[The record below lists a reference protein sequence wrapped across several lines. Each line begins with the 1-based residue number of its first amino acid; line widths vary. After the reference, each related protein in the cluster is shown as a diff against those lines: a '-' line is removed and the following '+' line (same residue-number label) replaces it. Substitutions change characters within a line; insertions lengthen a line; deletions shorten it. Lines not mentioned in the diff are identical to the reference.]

1 MKRLHVKAA
10 VLFTVF
16 LSVLVLAPFAGAD
29 WYAYRA
35 DSAHSGVGTGSALS
49 TPTLLW
55 TYSTMGPIK
64 SSPAVVD
71 GIVYVD
77 AWFTFYALN
86 AANGIQI
93 WNYTT
98 GVSVESSP
106 ASC

>member
-1 MKRLHVKAA
+1 
-10 VLFTVF
+10 
-16 LSVLVLAPFAGAD
+16 
-29 WYAYRA
+29 
-35 DSAHSGVGTGSALS
+35 
-49 TPTLLW
+49 
-55 TYSTMGPIK
+55 MGPVK

-77 AWFTFYALN
+77 ALFTFYALN
-86 AANGIQI
+86 VANGIQI